1 MTKDSGNDELA
12 RTLLSLWDI
21 PASDDE
27 IAVFAAGLPAARAT
41 VSRLHAVP
49 TGDDESALSFGFP
62 SY

>member
-1 MTKDSGNDELA
+1 MTNDSGGDEQA
-12 RTLLSLWDI
+12 RTLLSFWDI

-49 TGDDESALSFGFP
+49 TGDGEPALSFDFP
-62 SY
+62 S